1 MFACLSRQGETTGRS
16 TGPER
21 KVVIR
26 TDRIDAVIF
35 DMDGVVTDTAR
46 VHAAAWARLF
56 DGFLGDRAAITGEA
70 FRPFTVDDYRRFVD
84 GKPRYAGVR
93 SFLAS
98 RGITL
103 PEGDPSD
110 PPDRQTVCGLGNR
123 KDGYFLE
130 HLREHGIAAFP
141 TTVALLE
148 ELGAAGVRT
157 AVISASRNLDEV
169 LAAGHVQHLFGLRL
183 GGMEADRL
191 GLAGKP
197 DPAVFL
203 EAPGVCGC
211 SLAAR
216 PSLRTRWPASEPGA
230 GAVSARHRCR
240 SLGSRRR
247 APRCRRRGV
256 VRDLADVRLEV
267 VPDADGPPR
276 GRERGW
282 GAAGPNGGLGLNG
295 WVLVYEGFD
304 PGAEGPREA
313 LCTLGNGR
321 FATRGAVPE
330 ARADDVHYPGTYA
343 AGVYNRLKTAVG
355 EREVENEDL
364 VNLPNWLPLSFRIE
378 GGAWFDVRTA
388 ELLGYRQEL
397 DSEAA
402 SSRVRSGSATAMRF
416 ESTVTQRRFVHME
429 DARVAGLQ
437 TTIVAENWAGR
448 LDVRSELDGAVVNS
462 GVARYRD
469 LANRHL
475 RLVDQGSVDDECV
488 RMVVET
494 TQSHVRVALAART
507 RASVNGEPTGAEIHL
522 VEEDGRIG
530 HELSIELA
538 RGDAATVE
546 KVVTMFTSK
555 DHATS
560 DPGYEAGAW
569 VVRADSFGQLHER
582 HRLAWDRL
590 WGRFEITISGS
601 ERTQLLLRL
610 HVFHLLQTVS
620 PHSIDL
626 DVGVPARGLHGEAYR
641 GHVFWDELFVF
652 PLLNYRLPILTRS
665 LLEYRHRRL
674 REARWAARE
683 RGYRGASFPWQ
694 SGSDGREETQRFH
707 LNPGPDAGSPIT
719 RVSSGT
725 STWRSRTTSGSTSRS
740 QVISPSSAT
749 TGPRSIVEIAR
760 FFSSLAT
767 YRPAGERYDILG
779 VLGPD
784 EYHDAYPGRGEPGLD
799 NNAYTNVMTTWLMC
813 RALETMEVLPLH
825 LRRELKDELR
835 VTEEEMGRWEDLS
848 RRIFVPFHDGVIS
861 QFEGYEDLEELDW
874 QDYRSRYGDIGRLD
888 RILEAEGDT
897 PNRYR
902 LSKQADVLMLFY
914 LLSPEELSELFG
926 RLGYAFDPGR
936 DIDHN
941 VEYYLARTSDGSTL
955 SGVVHAWVL
964 ARLDRGQSW
973 DHLKNALESD
983 VADIQGGTT
992 REGIHLGAMAGT
1004 VDIVQRAYMG
1014 LVVRDD
1020 CLWFDPALPEELV
1033 SLDTELH
1040 YRDHRIRVEVRHG
1053 VLRLTTR
1060 PGRAA
1065 PIRVGFRNIVVEL
1078 RPGTVTEWSLDQAS
1092 S

>member
-1 MFACLSRQGETTGRS
+1 M
-16 TGPER
+16 
-21 KVVIR
+21 
-26 TDRIDAVIF
+26 
-35 DMDGVVTDTAR
+35 
-46 VHAAAWARLF
+46 
-56 DGFLGDRAAITGEA
+56 
-70 FRPFTVDDYRRFVD
+70 
-84 GKPRYAGVR
+84 
-93 SFLAS
+93 LA
-98 RGITL
+98 
-103 PEGDPSD
+103 
-110 PPDRQTVCGLGNR
+110 
-123 KDGYFLE
+123 
-130 HLREHGIAAFP
+130 
-141 TTVALLE
+141 
-148 ELGAAGVRT
+148 
-157 AVISASRNLDEV
+157 
-169 LAAGHVQHLFGLRL
+169 
-183 GGMEADRL
+183 
-191 GLAGKP
+191 
-197 DPAVFL
+197 
-203 EAPGVCGC
+203 
-211 SLAAR
+211 
-216 PSLRTRWPASEPGA
+216 
-230 GAVSARHRCR
+230 
-240 SLGSRRR
+240 
-247 APRCRRRGV
+247 
-256 VRDLADVRLEV
+256 
-267 VPDADGPPR
+267 
-276 GRERGW
+276 
-282 GAAGPNGGLGLNG
+282 
-295 WVLVYEGFD
+295 YEGFD
-304 PGAEGPREA
+304 PEREGLREA

-321 FATRGAVPE
+321 FATRGAAPE
-330 ARADDVHYPGTYA
+330 ARADGVHYPGTYA

-355 EREVENEDL
+355 ARAVGNEDL
-364 VNLPNWLPLSFRIE
+364 VNLPNWLPLTFRID
-378 GGAWFDVRTA
+378 GGPWFDVRA
-388 ELLGYRQEL
+388 VELLEYRQEL
-397 DSEAA
+397 DL
-402 SSRVRSGSATAMRF
+402 RGGVLTRHLGFRNRDGF
-416 ESTVTQRRFVHME
+416 ESTVTQRRFVHMD
-429 DARVAGLQ
+429 DAHVAGLQ
-437 TTIVAENWAGR
+437 TSVVAENWSGR
-448 LDVRSELDGAVVNS
+448 LDVRSELDGAVLNA
-462 GVARYRD
+462 GVPRYRD

-475 RLVDQGSVDDECV
+475 RLVERGAVDDESV
-488 RMVVET
+488 RLVVET
-494 TQSHVRVALAART
+494 TQSHVRIALAART
-507 RASVNGEPTGAEIHL
+507 RALVNGEPAAAEIRL
-522 VEEDGRIG
+522 LEEDGRIG
-530 HELSIELA
+530 HELSLDLA
-538 RGDAATVE
+538 RGNTATVE
-546 KVVTMFTSK
+546 KVVTMFTSR

-560 DPGYEAGAW
+560 DPGDEAGTW
-569 VVRADSFGQLHER
+569 VIRADSFGQLQER

-590 WGRFEITISGS
+590 WERFEITITGS

-610 HVFHLLQTVS
+610 HVFHLLQSLST
-620 PHSIDL
+620 HTIDL

-641 GHVFWDELFVF
+641 GHVFWDELFVL

-674 REARWAARE
+674 RAARWAARE
-683 RGYRGASFPWQ
+683 QGYRGALFPWQ
-694 SGSDGREETQRFH
+694 SGSDGREETQRLH
-707 LNPGPDAGSPIT
+707 LNPRSGRWLPDHSHLQRHVNLAIAYN
-719 RVSSGT
+719 V
-725 STWRSRTTSGSTSRS
+725 WQYF
-740 QVISPSSAT
+740 QV
-749 TGPRSIVEIAR
+749 TGDLAFLRYHGAEIIVEIAR
-760 FFSSLAT
+760 LFASLAT
-767 YRPAGERYDILG
+767 FDPVRERYDILG

-784 EYHDAYPGRGEPGLD
+784 EYHDAYPDRDEPGLD

-813 RALETMEVLPLH
+813 RAQETMQVLPLH

-936 DIDHN
+936 DVDRN
-941 VEYYLARTSDGSTL
+941 VQYYLARTSDGSTL

-973 DHLKNALESD
+973 EHLKNALESD

-1004 VDIVQRAYMG
+1004 VDIVQRAYTG